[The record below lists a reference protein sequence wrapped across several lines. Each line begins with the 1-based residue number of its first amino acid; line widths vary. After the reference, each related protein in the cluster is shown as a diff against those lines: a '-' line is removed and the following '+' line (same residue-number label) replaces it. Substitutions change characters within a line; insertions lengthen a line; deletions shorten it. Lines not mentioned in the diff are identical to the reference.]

1 MVIILPD
8 EIEGIKEVE
17 NNLEKFNLDYEQ
29 SFGNISKREV
39 RLFLPKFKIE
49 TSIDLNETLQQVTLL
64 FQYYN
69 FSLLIT

>member
-29 SFGNISKREV
+29 SFGNRSKREV

-69 FSLLIT
+69 FSSLIT